1 MKVATIGGGSTYTP
15 ELAQGLLER
24 CGRLGIR
31 QWWLADIDAKRLDV
45 VGGFVRR
52 MVAAKGNPFRV
63 HLTGDTRGALEGADF
78 VITQVRVGGMEARH
92 EDESLGRRWG
102 LIGQETTGIGGMAC
116 ALRTVP
122 VLLSLA
128 EQMRSLCPE
137 AWLINFTNPSG
148 LVTEALQ
155 RHAPDVSSV
164 GLCNGPIG
172 YQLLAAGALALP
184 SPFEIH
190 LDYLG
195 LNHLAWIQGARAR
208 NRDVWP
214 EAFGVKDPAKSD
226 DVLMRLGV
234 VCSDYLKYYYRT
246 ASMLQEQAG
255 TKATRAQEVMEIE
268 RKLLSRYSDD
278 TLDTMPPELMQRG
291 GAFYSTAAA
300 QLIEAMVLDRGEEH
314 IVNTRQG
321 DAVPGMPPDWVM
333 ELPCR
338 IDRKGVHPLPAMPV
352 PAFAEGLLRSVKA
365 YEILTVRAA
374 CTGDREAALQALI
387 AHPLG
392 PDVERVAWV
401 LEDMLETNRR
411 YLPAFF

>member
-1 MKVATIGGGSTYTP
+1 MKLATIGGGSTYTP

-24 CGRLGIR
+24 CGRLGMR
-31 QWWLADIDAKRLDV
+31 EWWLADIDTKRLEV

-52 MVAAKGNPFRV
+52 MVGVKGDPFRI
-63 HLTGDTRGALEGADF
+63 HLTRDRRTALEGADF
-78 VITQVRVGGMEARH
+78 VITQIRVGGMQARN

-128 EQMRSLCPE
+128 EEMQSLCPE

-148 LVTEALQ
+148 LIVEALQ
-155 RHAPDVSSV
+155 RFAPQIRSV

-172 YQLLAAGALALP
+172 YQLLAAGVLGLR
-184 SPFEIH
+184 SPFEVH

-195 LNHLAWIQGARAR
+195 LNHLAWIQGARAG

-214 EAFGVKDPAKSD
+214 EAFGVKDPAESD

-234 VCSDYLKYYYRT
+234 VCNDYLKYYYRT
-246 ASMLQEQAG
+246 ESMLREQAG
-255 TKATRAQEVMEIE
+255 SRATRAQEVMEIE
-268 RKLLSRYSDD
+268 RKLLARYADE
-278 TLDTMPPELMQRG
+278 TLDTLPPELMQRG
-291 GAFYSTAAA
+291 GALYSTAAA

-321 DAVPGMPPDWVM
+321 DAVPGIPPDWVM

-338 IDRKGVHPLPAMPV
+338 IDRKGIHPLPARPV
-352 PAFAEGLLRSVKA
+352 PDYAEGLLRSVKA

-374 CTGDREAALQALI
+374 CTGDRKAALSALI

-392 PDVERVAWV
+392 PDVDRAPEV
-401 LEDMLETNRR
+401 LEDLLETNRR

>member
-24 CGRLGIR
+24 CGRLGMR
-31 QWWLADIDAKRLDV
+31 EWWLADIDAERLEV

-52 MVAAKGNPFRV
+52 MIEAKGNPFQI
-63 HLTGDTRGALEGADF
+63 HLTGDRGTALEGADF
-78 VITQVRVGGMEARH
+78 VIVQLRIGGMQARH

-116 ALRTVP
+116 ALRTIP
-122 VLLSLA
+122 VLLTLA
-128 EQMRSLCPE
+128 KEMQSLCPE

-148 LVTEALQ
+148 LIVEALQ
-155 RHAPDVSSV
+155 RFAPKIRSV

-172 YQLLAAGALALP
+172 YQLLAAGVLGLK
-184 SPFEIH
+184 SPFEVH

-195 LNHLAWIQGARAR
+195 LNHLAWIQGARVGSR
-208 NRDVWP
+208 NVWP
-214 EAFGVKDPAKSD
+214 ETMGAKVSEEPE

-234 VCSDYLKYYYRT
+234 VCNDYLKYYYRT
-246 ASMLQEQAG
+246 ESMLALQARAG
-255 TKATRAQEVMEIE
+255 LTRAQEVMGIE
-268 RKLLSRYSDD
+268 KKLLARYADE
-278 TLDTMPPELMQRG
+278 TLDTLPPELMQRG
-291 GAFYSTAAA
+291 GVFYSTAAA
-300 QLIEAMVLDRGEEH
+300 QLIEAMTLDRGEEH

-321 DAVPGMPPDWVM
+321 DAVPNLPPEWVM

-338 IDRKGVHPLPAMPV
+338 VERDGIHPLPARPV
-352 PAFAEGLLRSVKA
+352 PDFAEGLLRSVKA
-365 YEILTVRAA
+365 YEVLTAKAA

-392 PDVERVAWV
+392 PEVDRVPEV
-401 LEDMLETNRR
+401 LEDLLETNRK
-411 YLPAFF
+411 YLSAFP